1 MNEQSLWFFT
11 TPRTSDSK
19 WTILVA
25 SWCFG
30 CPLPA
35 RGRGCGRCSCRSLL
49 DVWKYDHDK
58 MTEHWT
64 IPTLRHKCKPT
75 MVLQNQETPVLS
87 MSPSKLTMIFN
98 VKNLQKFISTA
109 LSLGGYNS
117 YNTFIPSNVLVVLF
131 QVQHLL
137 QGRHSFK

>member
-1 MNEQSLWFFT
+1 
-11 TPRTSDSK
+11 
-19 WTILVA
+19 
-25 SWCFG
+25 
-30 CPLPA
+30 
-35 RGRGCGRCSCRSLL
+35 
-49 DVWKYDHDK
+49 
-58 MTEHWT
+58 
-64 IPTLRHKCKPT
+64 